1 MKLLSHLKI
10 RTKLTSMVCLA
21 ALTVTAI
28 IGVSAVLSKSRMM
41 EDRVQQM
48 RTAVELLYNYAQS
61 LQDEVTAGKLTQ
73 AEAKAQFHQ
82 RGRRM
87 SFNGGQGYPVVYNP
101 DTSLFVN
108 GANQQLE
115 GKITGAIDSNG
126 VLIADAIMNTANQ
139 NAQGG
144 VASYLY
150 PRPGQTE
157 PVRKT
162 VFTRKFAPWNVT
174 ISYGLYVDDIDAD
187 VRALT
192 LELAAIG
199 IGLMLLMATLS
210 WLIARDVLGALDRQK
225 NRMQEI
231 ADGAIDKPVEETD
244 RGDEIGRMAET
255 LEVLRQTALTAR
267 NLEAEQVAAKSRSEQ
282 EKREAL
288 IALADRFDASV
299 GQLVGLMA
307 SGSGEL
313 ETTAKS
319 MSSTAEGTN
328 RRAAVVGS
336 AATEASQ
343 RVQTVAAAA
352 EELSSSITEIS
363 RQVAQSAEVT
373 GRAVDSARRT
383 DTIVRAL
390 SDGAQQI
397 EHVAELISSIA
408 AQTNLLALNA
418 TIEAARAGDAGRG
431 FAVVASEVKSLAS
444 QTAEATREIG
454 DKIAQIQGAT
464 REAVDA
470 IGGITA
476 TIEEV
481 SRIATS
487 IGAAIEEQG
496 AATAEIARSVSQTA
510 EATKEVTTNIG
521 GVSTAANETGNAAGM
536 VLAAASNLSKQA
548 EQLSGEVG
556 TFLAG
561 VRAA

>member
-10 RTKLTSMVCLA
+10 RTKLASMVCLA

-48 RTAVELLYNYAQS
+48 RTAVELLYNYAQA
-61 LQDEVTAGKLTQ
+61 LQDEVTAGKLTP
-73 AEAKAQFHQ
+73 AEAKSLFHQ

-87 SFNGGQGYPVVYNP
+87 NFNGNQGYPVVYNQ
-101 DTSLFVN
+101 DGSLVVN

-115 GKITGAIDSNG
+115 GKITGAKDSNG
-126 VLIADAIMNTANQ
+126 VLIAEAIIKAGSET
-139 NAQGG
+139 AQGG
-144 VASYLY
+144 VTSYLY

-157 PVRKT
+157 PLRKT
-162 VFTRKFAPWNVT
+162 VFARKFAPWNVT

-192 LELAAIG
+192 LELGAIG
-199 IGLMLLMATLS
+199 VGLMLLMAALS

-231 ADGAIDKPVEETD
+231 SEGAIDKPVEETD
-244 RGDEIGRMAET
+244 RGDELGRMAET

-267 NLEAEQVAAKSRSEQ
+267 TLEAEQAATKTRSEQ

-313 ETTAKS
+313 ENTAKS

-418 TIEAARAGDAGRG
+418 TIEAARAGEAGRG

-464 REAVDA
+464 KEAVDA

-521 GVSTAANETGNAAGM
+521 VVSTAANETGNAAGM

-556 TFLAG
+556 TFLKG

>member
-10 RTKLTSMVCLA
+10 RTKLASMVCLA

-61 LQDEVTAGKLTQ
+61 LQDEVAAGKLTQ

-115 GKITGAIDSNG
+115 GKITGATDSNG
-126 VLIADAIMNTANQ
+126 VLIADAILNAANQ

-162 VFTRKFAPWNVT
+162 VFTRKFVPWNVT

-199 IGLMLLMATLS
+199 VGLMLLMATLS

-225 NRMQEI
+225 NRMQAISE
-231 ADGAIDKPVEETD
+231 GAIDKPVEETD

-267 NLEAEQVAAKSRSEQ
+267 NLEAEQVAAKARSEQ

-408 AQTNLLALNA
+408 AQTNLLALN
-418 TIEAARAGDAGRG
+418 
-431 FAVVASEVKSLAS
+431 
-444 QTAEATREIG
+444 
-454 DKIAQIQGAT
+454 
-464 REAVDA
+464 
-470 IGGITA
+470 
-476 TIEEV
+476 
-481 SRIATS
+481 
-487 IGAAIEEQG
+487 
-496 AATAEIARSVSQTA
+496 
-510 EATKEVTTNIG
+510 
-521 GVSTAANETGNAAGM
+521 
-536 VLAAASNLSKQA
+536 
-548 EQLSGEVG
+548 
-556 TFLAG
+556 
-561 VRAA
+561 

>member
-10 RTKLTSMVCLA
+10 RTKLASMVCLA

-28 IGVSAVLSKSRMM
+28 IAGSTVLSKSRMM
-41 EDRVQQM
+41 DDRVQQM
-48 RTAVELLYNYAQS
+48 KAAVDLLHGLAQS
-61 LQDEVTAGKLTQ
+61 FQDDAAAGKMT
-73 AEAKAQFHQ
+73 ADEAKLQFRQ
-82 RGRRM
+82 RARNMKFG
-87 SFNGGQGYPVVYNP
+87 GGQGYPVVYNP
-101 DTSLFVN
+101 DTSILVN
-108 GANQQLE
+108 GANPQLE
-115 GKITGAIDSNG
+115 GKITGAKDSNG
-126 VLIADAIMNTANQ
+126 VLIADAQ
-139 NAQGG
+139 LNAARQAPQGG
-144 VASYLY
+144 VTSYLY

-162 VFTRKFAPWNVT
+162 VFVRQFTPWNAT

-199 IGLMLLMATLS
+199 GGLMLLIALS
-210 WLIARDVLGALDRQK
+210 WLIARDVLSALDRQK
-225 NRMQEI
+225 TRMQDI

-267 NLEAEQVAAKSRSEQ
+267 TLEAEQVAAKARGEQ
-282 EKREAL
+282 EKRDAL
-288 IALADRFDASV
+288 ISLADRFDASV

-373 GRAVDSARRT
+373 GRAVESARHT

-418 TIEAARAGDAGRG
+418 TIEAARAGEAGRG

-464 REAVDA
+464 KEAVDA

-510 EATKEVTTNIG
+510 EATKEVTTNIT

-536 VLAAASNLSKQA
+536 VLTAASNLSKQA

>member
-10 RTKLTSMVCLA
+10 RTKLASMVCLA

-28 IGVSAVLSKSRMM
+28 IGVSSVLSKSRMM
-41 EDRVQQM
+41 EDRTQQM

-61 LQDEVTAGKLTQ
+61 LQDEVTAGKLTL
-73 AEAKAQFHQ
+73 ADAKAQFHQ

-87 SFNGGQGYPVVYNP
+87 NFNGNQGYPVVYNA
-101 DTSLFVN
+101 DTSILVN

-115 GKITGAIDSNG
+115 GKVTGAKDSNG
-126 VLIADAIMNTANQ
+126 VLIADAILKAGSEAT
-139 NAQGG
+139 QGG
-144 VASYLY
+144 VTSYLY

-162 VFTRKFAPWNVT
+162 VFARKFAPWNAT

-199 IGLMLLMATLS
+199 VGLMLLMAALS
-210 WLIARDVLGALDRQK
+210 WLIARDVLSALDRQK
-225 NRMQEI
+225 TRMQEI
-231 ADGAIDKPVEETD
+231 SEGAIDKPVEETD

-267 NLEAEQVAAKSRSEQ
+267 ALEAEQAATKTRTEQ
-282 EKREAL
+282 EKRDAL
-288 IALADRFDASV
+288 TALADRFDASV

-313 ETTAKS
+313 EHTAKS

-418 TIEAARAGDAGRG
+418 TIEAARAGEAGRG

-464 REAVDA
+464 KEAVDA